1 MAELLSYIVLGAIC
15 GAAVTAVVAYR
26 LLRKSQN
33 AALTLESQ
41 LRAHSFELQIALDEL
56 AEKNNLLLQQSRID
70 SLSGVFNR
78 SYFDQQMRAELK
90 RSRREQRPLAL
101 ILLDIDHFKQVN
113 DTLGHLAGDQAIT
126 AVATVIKQ
134 QLKRPADKA
143 SRYGGE
149 EFALILPATSIEGA
163 NQLAEQIRAAVS
175 NTALMFDNQTYQL
188 TLSAGCYAA
197 IANADSDNNDFIAY
211 ADAALYRAKHNG
223 RNQVH
228 CYIPDEL
235 AAAETATGA
244 SNEH

>member
-15 GAAVTAVVAYR
+15 GAAITAVVAYR
-26 LLRKSQN
+26 LLRKAQN
-33 AALTLESQ
+33 AALALESQ

-126 AVATVIKQ
+126 AVANLIKQ
-134 QLKRPADKA
+134 QLKRPADKV

-149 EFALILPATSIEGA
+149 EFALILPATNIEGA
-163 NQLAEQIRAAVS
+163 TQLAEQIRVAVS
-175 NTALMFDNQTYQL
+175 STSLMFDQQSYQL
-188 TLSAGCYAA
+188 TISAGCYAA
-197 IANADSDNNDFIAY
+197 IADADSDNNDFIAC

-223 RNQVH
+223 RNQIQ
-228 CYIPDEL
+228 CYTTAEL
-235 AAAETATGA
+235 AAADSATGA

>member
-1 MAELLSYIVLGAIC
+1 MAELLGYIALGAIC
-15 GAAVTAVVAYR
+15 GATITAVIAYR
-26 LLRKSQN
+26 LWRQAQN
-33 AALTLESQ
+33 TAIALESQ

-78 SYFDQQMRAELK
+78 SYFDQQMRSELK

-126 AVATVIKQ
+126 AVANIIKQ
-134 QLKRPADKA
+134 QLKRPADKV

-149 EFALILPATSIEGA
+149 EFALILPATNIEGA
-163 NQLAEQIRAAVS
+163 TQLAEQIRAAIVS
-175 NTALMFDNQTYQL
+175 TSLMFDNQAYQL
-188 TLSAGCYAA
+188 TISAGCYAA
-197 IANADSDNNDFIAY
+197 IADADNNNSTFVAC

-223 RNQVH
+223 RNQVQ
-228 CYIPDEL
+228 CYTAVEL
-235 AAAETATGA
+235 AAAETATGV